1 MNEFYLA
8 FSNPYWVESDDDSP
22 SPDDLTIK
30 IEICDA
36 IGLSPTLAHFV
47 ECQYT
52 FPGSS
57 ERVLVPPTIDE
68 SLSPKT
74 DRDRLDVRY
83 NHSKTMTIEIEPD
96 TLDQF
101 ERGALQIELMGHQER
116 PSFYRKDPFRGARC
130 LEYLSWFWKSEVI
143 LIFAWKLCGLLVTP
157 L

>member
-1 MNEFYLA
+1 M
-8 FSNPYWVESDDDSP
+8 FSNPISVESDEDSP
-22 SPDDLTIK
+22 SSDDLTIK

-52 FPGSS
+52 FPGTV

-101 ERGALQIELMGHQER
+101 ERGALQIELMGHQEKVLILKSLKETYKLEIKIEA
-116 PSFYRKDPFRGARC
+116 PIVPLKNSSQIYFMFNNFKFRKCR
-130 LEYLSWFWKSEVI
+130 I
-143 LIFAWKLCGLLVTP
+143 
-157 L
+157 